1 MDTLV
6 GSHRIVEMTVHF
18 NDGSEASKYEVT
30 GAWYDAVMAN
40 LNAGKERAHACAI
53 TGEWHHFDLTRVEK
67 IDYTVLTE
75 VN

>member
-1 MDTLV
+1 MYTLV

-40 LNAGKERAHACAI
+40 LKDEKERASVCSV
-53 TGEWHHFDLTRVEK
+53 TGKWHHFDLSRVEK
-67 IDYTVLTE
+67 VDCRILAE